1 MYTKIAC
8 QQKAPKGD
16 KIAPRYCFR
25 ARCIVLGRTGNV
37 LGAFVAYDKTP
48 AVGASVMQE
57 CEHMIVNFPEGSR
70 YDKDIE
76 LVLMTECPVECD
88 ESVTYESYTAD

>member
-1 MYTKIAC
+1 MYAKIAC

-25 ARCIVLGRTGNV
+25 ARCVVLGRTGNV

-48 AVGASVMQE
+48 AIGASVMQE
-57 CEHMIVNFPEGSR
+57 CENMIVNFPDGST
-70 YDKDIE
+70 YEDIE
-76 LVLMTECPVECD
+76 LVLLTECPVEC
-88 ESVTYESYTAD
+88 ESVTFVTYTTD